1 MFLRMADVA
10 KLKTPLEIFPPLK
23 YGATLVD
30 KTPAK
35 FELEAHTLVAFFGG
49 PGIHGYGQH
58 VCEQAESLNLPAF
71 RCTCQFQAIHRIEV
85 GFLSNDVDFKVE
97 VKENVTEKVHLDV
110 SILNLGK
117 KFPFKSF
124 TLEWNGQKELKEN
137 SKIIPKRSTTQS
149 TLTSFFKKTV
159 VKKSRVNENDE

>member
-1 MFLRMADVA
+1 MSEMRI
-10 KLKTPLEIFPPLK
+10 PSEINPPLK

-30 KTPAK
+30 KKPDK
-35 FELEAHTLVAFFGG
+35 FEMEAHILVAFFGG

-71 RCTCQFQAIHRIEV
+71 RCTCHFEGIHRVEV
-85 GFLSNDVDFKVE
+85 GSLSNNVNFEVE
-97 VKENVTEKVHLDV
+97 IKGNVTEKVHLDV

-117 KFPFKSF
+117 KFPFKTF

-137 SKIIPKRSTTQS
+137 SKIIPKRSSKS

-159 VKKSRVNENDE
+159 VKKSRVKENDE